1 MGFKLGSINSKAALI
16 SNDNY
21 FDIETIS
28 NGEVSSISIE
38 ALESYNIL
46 TNLYSKIDEFEPTGN
61 INDVSLDPP
70 VIPRNVFAIGLN
82 YRAHAEES
90 NMEIPKFPMIF
101 TKHSTCISGPTSN
114 IEMKSD
120 LVDYEAELVA
130 VIGKS
135 GKDISKD
142 TAWDYVAAV
151 SYTHLTL
158 PTICSV

>member
-1 MGFKLGSINSKAALI
+1 MTSFH
-16 SNDNY
+16 
-21 FDIETIS
+21 ETIS

-38 ALESYNIL
+38 ALESYKKL

-120 LVDYEAELVA
+120 LVDYEAELSL
-130 VIGKS
+130 GR
-135 GKDISKD
+135 
-142 TAWDYVAAV
+142 
-151 SYTHLTL
+151 
-158 PTICSV
+158 

>member
-1 MGFKLGSINSKAALI
+1 MGFKLGSINNKAVLI
-16 SNDNY
+16 SSDNY

-28 NGEVSSISIE
+28 NGEISSISIE
-38 ALESYNIL
+38 ALASTENLSK
-46 TNLYSKIDEFEPTGN
+46 LYSKLDEFEPTGSL
-61 INDVSLDPP
+61 NDVSLDPP
-70 VIPRNVFAIGLN
+70 LIPRNVFAVGLN

-101 TKHSTCISGPTSN
+101 TKHSTCITGPNSN

-120 LVDYEAELVA
+120 FVDYEAELVA

-142 TAWDYVAAV
+142 L
-151 SYTHLTL
+151 SLIH
-158 PTICSV
+158 I